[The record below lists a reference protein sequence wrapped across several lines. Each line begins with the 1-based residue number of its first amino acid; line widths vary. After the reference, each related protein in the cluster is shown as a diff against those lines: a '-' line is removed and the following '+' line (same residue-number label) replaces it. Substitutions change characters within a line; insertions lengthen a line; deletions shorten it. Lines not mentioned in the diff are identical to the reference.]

1 MLKIAHCL
9 FISNSSTYLQ
19 KYSTR
24 KKHKNV
30 KTGNQTKISAISKI
44 FVLQAIEKPVW
55 VVRSPYE
62 SVRPRSVISHIT

>member
-9 FISNSSTYLQ
+9 FISNKQHIPTKIFYEEKTQ
-19 KYSTR
+19 
-24 KKHKNV
+24 KNV

-55 VVRSPYE
+55 VVSG
-62 SVRPRSVISHIT
+62 SFAI